1 MVPIGQF
8 WQSLTEAQTENTW
21 TKPPGDI
28 TLIQIRLATTEC
40 WGGHSELPWGWCNQW
55 QKRFLIIAQENDT
68 ATDQPK
74 NGAPSWL
81 FHFADESPDARLKG
95 CVCIGAHYSNV
106 KLMPRNNRLCSVFVP
121 SPPDSGDA
129 ARNELTF
136 RSVEEDA
143 DEKELRHFSSVTVVL
158 CREENSLSRQFMR
171 AFDRETYLDD
181 AVDALPTDLV
191 NYALNYIRS
200 QPTPNG
206 EVGSNMLEWLHSRLI
221 AIVDCDKLDK
231 VELCRAAKNVTA
243 FLGLMTEDLFCRPDR
258 PEGVE
263 PRGVWMYI
271 CILQQYQVNASA
283 DPPSE
288 PPPIEPSTTQAV
300 R

>member
-8 WQSLTEAQTENTW
+8 WQSLAESQTESTW

-28 TLIQIRLATTEC
+28 TLIQIRLAATEC
-40 WGGHSELPWGWCNQW
+40 WGGHLELPWGWRNQW

-106 KLMPRNNRLCSVFVP
+106 KLMMRKDRLCSVFVP
-121 SPPDSGDA
+121 SPLDGGDTA
-129 ARNELTF
+129 WNELTF

-143 DEKELRHFSSVTVVL
+143 DEKELQHFSSVCVVL
-158 CREENSLSRQFMR
+158 CREENHLSRQFMR

-181 AVDALPTDLV
+181 AVDALPEDFA
-191 NYALNYIRS
+191 NFALNYIRS
-200 QPTPNG
+200 QRTPNG

-243 FLGLMTEDLFCRPDR
+243 FLGLMTEDLFCRTDR

-283 DPPSE
+283 HQPSV
-288 PPPIEPSTTQAV
+288 PRLP
-300 R
+300 